1 MISLILFLFTR
12 VSSSNLFQ
20 QLAQCVTH
28 YTAVTDASKSLSS
41 RLSFMPPLTSDLCPV
56 CRTQYLQFPKESTG
70 YHCPANQG
78 RIYQACGNNDFE
90 DNRGCSGFI
99 WCSPREPGQIDN
111 MHPTRP
117 SSPTFSQDQT
127 DGRLALTPSPRR
139 KASLPC
145 SNHCGQPG
153 NATCVRKFC
162 RDCCLQTNVRCPAPR
177 HNSQPPPVE
186 HIPGHLTAPANQA
199 IPLSQPDQLVAH
211 PEQPFITPRPYAKPI
226 SPTYAA
232 KLQRGDFT
240 VATVYDRAQA
250 ESYRIMAE
258 RQFKCYWFTKDN
270 EPPKIFM
277 CTIPNPPAN
286 FFHPKDDPAIT
297 TVVGK
302 EHCNPYTVLLD
313 HDWVTTS
320 TAQCVRP
327 GDILC
332 FRSLDVTVCV
342 GGPFAKRRL
351 SGGSEASPS
360 KISRHSS
367 PDSISANRRKST
379 ATQVID
385 VSSDEDERP
394 ASSSQINASP
404 TKKSFPSK
412 WACDMN
418 QGFVA
423 MDNSTTKG
431 TVLEKY
437 AIIFVGYADF
447 VSSTYYKHK
456 SAWEIIQGDEA
467 KKAQLDKAIKIG
479 RSPGGEWKPFC

>member
-1 MISLILFLFTR
+1 MMSLILFLFTR

-28 YTAVTDASKSLSS
+28 YTAVTDASKSLLSWP
-41 RLSFMPPLTSDLCPV
+41 SFMPPLTSDLRPV
-56 CRTQYLQFPKESTG
+56 CRTQQYLQFPKVSTR
-70 YHCPANQG
+70 YYCPANQG

-90 DNRGCSGFI
+90 DNYGCSGFI
-99 WCSPREPGQIDN
+99 WCSPREPRQIDN

-117 SSPTFSQDQT
+117 PSSTFSQDQT
-127 DGRLALTPSPRR
+127 DGGLALMPSPRL

-153 NATCVRKFC
+153 NATCVRKLC
-162 RDCCLQTNVRCPAPR
+162 RHCCLQTN
-177 HNSQPPPVE
+177 
-186 HIPGHLTAPANQA
+186 TAPANQA

-211 PEQPFITPRPYAKPI
+211 SEQPFITPWPYAKPI

-232 KLQRGDFT
+232 KLQHGDFT

-250 ESYRIMAE
+250 ESYQIMAE

-277 CTIPNPPAN
+277 CIIPNPPAN
-286 FFHPKDDPAIT
+286 FFHPKDDPTIT

-320 TAQCVRP
+320 TAQRVRL
-327 GDILC
+327 GDVLC
-332 FRSLDVTVCV
+332 FRLLDVTVCV
-342 GGPFAKRRL
+342 GGPFAKWHL
-351 SGGSEASPS
+351 SGESETSPS
-360 KISRHSS
+360 KISWHSS
-367 PDSISANRRKST
+367 PDSISANCWKST
-379 ATQVID
+379 ATQVIHID
-385 VSSDEDERP
+385 LSSV
-394 ASSSQINASP
+394 SSSQVDASL

-423 MDNSTTKG
+423 MDKSTTKG

-447 VSSTYYKHK
+447 VSCTYYKHK
-456 SAWEIIQGDEA
+456 SAWDIIQGDEA
-467 KKAQLDKAIKIG
+467 KKAKLDKAIKIG
-479 RSPGGEWKPFC
+479 QSPGQQQG